1 MKPFIKHTSFGSITV
16 GDCNYDYDLLI
27 RSNGNIEKRKKKLSK
42 KIYGTSHTLS
52 LEEAE
57 FICEEGIQKIVI
69 GCGQY
74 GALNLSGEAKEMF
87 RKKEVSL
94 VLADTP
100 YAIQEYNNSKE
111 PCVGLF
117 HITC

>member
-1 MKPFIKHTSFGSITV
+1 MKPFIKKTSFGSITV
-16 GDCNYDYDLLI
+16 GDQNYDYDLLI

-42 KIYGTSHTLS
+42 KIYGTSHILS

-57 FICEEGIQKIVI
+57 FIYEEGIKKIVI

-74 GALNLSGEAKEMF
+74 GALNLSAEAKEMF
-87 RKKEVSL
+87 QNRNVSL
-94 VLADTP
+94 LLADTP
-100 YAIQEYNNSKE
+100 HAVQEYNNSKE

>member
-1 MKPFIKHTSFGSITV
+1 MKPIIKKTSFGSITV
-16 GDCNYDYDLLI
+16 GDHDYDYDLLI

-52 LEEAE
+52 LEEAL
-57 FICEEGIQKIVI
+57 FIYEKGIQKIII

-74 GALNLSGEAKEMF
+74 GALYLSAEAKEMF
-87 RKKEVSL
+87 QNREVSL
-94 VLADTP
+94 VLEDTP
-100 YAIQEYNNSKE
+100 HAILEYNNSKE
-111 PCVGLF
+111 LCVGLF